1 MIGAMRGKAVSWVVK
16 ILAVFL
22 ILSFAVWG
30 VGDVFQ
36 GRIEN
41 QTVAEVGETSIEFE
55 QVQAQLGRLLNIMR
69 QRVGPDFDLQQAAQ
83 LGLVDQTVEQIVNGR
98 LLELEAHRLNMTAGK
113 DLIRQTIFADPR
125 FRGPGNRFDRL
136 AYQQVLQQE
145 GMSEGTFVRV
155 MQENILR
162 QQITSALTAS
172 SHVPASLIETLYK
185 YRNEKRTAAVV
196 TVPAGS
202 VADVP
207 DPSPAEL
214 AEYHKNNPARFTK
227 PEYRAITMIYLDPDK
242 AATELKP
249 DEKRIVE
256 EYEYRKETLGVPERR
271 ALEQVLVQ
279 DEDTARK
286 ISQATNEGRSLADA
300 AKENGAT
307 LSDLGTLARRD
318 LPEELAGKAFTL
330 PNNGVTAPIKTALGW
345 HIVRVTR
352 IDPGRV
358 PSLAELRPEIVKD
371 LAREAAIDSFV
382 RLTAK
387 LDDTL
392 AGGSSLED
400 AAAAIGVTPIRV
412 AALDASG
419 NGVDGKPVTSIPR
432 IAEFTDMVFQTAR
445 GEISNIEEAR
455 NGGYFLFRVDNVL
468 PPQLQPLDAVRSIAI
483 EAWKLSQVRDVARK
497 KAQAIADAAK
507 ASGSFQKAADDAG
520 LAVVE
525 SEPFT
530 RFIREPGSPVSPA
543 LSTELFKV
551 KPGSVVM
558 AAGDSG
564 YGVAELK
571 KVIPAEPGKNQAEA
585 DALREQLQSAMAN
598 DQIDQFLAALR
609 ERYTVKIYPTAVE
622 QLVTGRSAPG
632 YGS

>member
-1 MIGAMRGKAVSWVVK
+1 MIGAMRGKAVSWVIK

-41 QTVAEVGETSIEFE
+41 QTVAEVGDTTIDFE
-55 QVQAQLGRLLNIMR
+55 QVQTQLSRLLNIMR

-83 LGLVDQTVEQIVNGR
+83 LGLIDQTVEQIVNGR
-98 LLELEAHRLNMTAGK
+98 LLELEAHRLNMTAGE
-113 DLIRQTIFADPR
+113 DLIRETIFADPR
-125 FRGPGNRFDRL
+125 FRGPANRFDRL

-155 MQENILR
+155 MRENILR
-162 QQITSALTAS
+162 QQISSAFTAS
-172 SHVPASLIETLYK
+172 SHVPAALIDTLYK
-185 YRNEKRTAAVV
+185 YRNEKRTAAVI
-196 TVPAGS
+196 TIPAGS

-207 DPSPAEL
+207 EPSPAEL

-242 AATELKP
+242 AAAELKP
-249 DEKRIVE
+249 GEKRIAE

-271 ALEQVLVQ
+271 GLEQVLLQ

-286 ISQATNEGRSLADA
+286 ISKAANEGRPLADA

-307 LSDLGTLARRD
+307 VSDLGTLALRD
-318 LPEELAGKAFTL
+318 LPEEIASKTFAL
-330 PNNGVTAPIKTALGW
+330 PSNGVTAPIKTALGW

-352 IDPGRV
+352 IDAGRV
-358 PSLAELRPEIVKD
+358 PALAELRPEIVKD

-382 RLTAK
+382 KQTAK
-387 LDDTL
+387 LDDSL
-392 AGGSSLED
+392 AGGSSLEN
-400 AAAAIGVTPIRV
+400 AAASIGVSPIRV
-412 AALDASG
+412 AALDSAG
-419 NGVDGKPVTSIPR
+419 NGIDGKPVTSIPR
-432 IAEFTDMVFQTAR
+432 IAEFTDMVFQTPQ

-455 NGGYFLFRVDNVL
+455 NGGYFLFRVDKVL

-483 EAWKLSQVRDVARK
+483 EAWKISQVQDVARK
-497 KAQAIADAAK
+497 KAQAIVDSAK
-507 ASGSFQKAADDAG
+507 SSGSLQKAAEQAG
-520 LAVVE
+520 LLLVE
-525 SEPFT
+525 SKPFT

-543 LSTELFKV
+543 LSTELFKA
-551 KPGSVVM
+551 KSGSAVM
-558 AAGDSG
+558 AAADNG

-571 KVIPAEPGKNQAEA
+571 QVIPAKPGENQAEA
-585 DALREQLQSAMAN
+585 DALRQQLQSAMAN

-609 ERYTVKIYPTAVE
+609 KRYSVKIFPTAVE
-622 QLVTGRSAPG
+622 QLVTGRSTPG